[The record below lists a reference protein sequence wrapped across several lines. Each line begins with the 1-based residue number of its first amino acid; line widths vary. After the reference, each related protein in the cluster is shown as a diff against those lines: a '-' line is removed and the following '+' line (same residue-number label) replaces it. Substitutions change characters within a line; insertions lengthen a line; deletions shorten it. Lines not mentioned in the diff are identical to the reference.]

1 MPSLCDVSEVQDVI
15 PLELLLEVLLRHY
28 RRQGTT
34 ALLPRQASAMENN
47 LLCADVGAS
56 DHQRRRAFGFAMSAL
71 RQRVLQ
77 LSSSPLARRLP
88 FPRGCEYGS

>member
-34 ALLPRQASAMENN
+34 ALLPRQASAMENS
-47 LLCADVGAS
+47 LLCAAVGAS
-56 DHQRRRAFGFAMSAL
+56 DHKKRKAFGFAMSA
-71 RQRVLQ
+71 
-77 LSSSPLARRLP
+77 
-88 FPRGCEYGS
+88 

>member
-34 ALLPRQASAMENN
+34 AQGRPASVQIYTKTGLRGEFPSTWPGEALPPEKAIRNVASGGRFPAE
-47 LLCADVGAS
+47 GPGGPPSAS
-56 DHQRRRAFGFAMSAL
+56 PVEKM
-71 RQRVLQ
+71 
-77 LSSSPLARRLP
+77 
-88 FPRGCEYGS
+88 